1 LSEECRKREEESLV
15 SLFSGENVEREE
27 EGSGMIVEA
36 AYEQGQS

>member
-27 EGSGMIVEA
+27 ELVLIA
-36 AYEQGQS
+36 EQL